1 VKEEIDEELRFHIE
15 QRTGENTAAGM
26 SPVEAA
32 REARKRFGNWQ
43 SVREDCRD
51 ARSVSFGETM
61 LKDIRFGMRMLRR
74 NPGFTAVAML
84 TLALGIGANTAIFSI
99 VDGVLLKPLPYEQP
113 GQLVQ
118 VWEAPAPGKRIY
130 ASPGAFLDWRQDSTV
145 FEALSIADDT
155 DRNLPGDGDPERVSG
170 LAMSASGLQILRA
183 RPLFGRTFAPD
194 EDQPG
199 KDKVVV
205 LTHGFWQRRFGGET
219 NIVGRTIQLSDQSY
233 TVIGVLPPRFLLGDK
248 TEFVVPTG
256 VAPADADQR
265 AGHSLQVIGRLKPG
279 VTVEQAQTEMNVVA
293 ARLRPLYPP
302 HKQDWG
308 VILVPMHEQITGRI
322 RPTLL
327 VLFGAVGF
335 VLLIA
340 CANVANL
347 LLAKASGRQKEI
359 AIRTA
364 LGASRGRVIRQL
376 LMESVLLSAMGA
388 MLGLLLAFG
397 TISAVR
403 NLRNVDLPRAHELG
417 LDLRVLG
424 FAVLASLLAGVAF
437 GLVPALQTSRP
448 NLNDML
454 KDGARTSGSGPRSR
468 VRSGLIVAEVALSL
482 VLLIGAGLLLNS
494 FVRLS
499 NVSSGIN
506 PRNVLTMQ
514 VTLPEKKYPDYERRA
529 AFFERVLERIGSL
542 PGVEAAGVAG
552 TMPLAGW
559 SYSTSFSVIG
569 RREQPASGYATDHD
583 VCTHDYFRAVGIPLR
598 KGRFFD
604 QRDRGGASR
613 AVVISE
619 ALAREHF
626 PNEEP
631 LGQRIHL
638 DVLSGKID
646 EGWEIV
652 GVVGD
657 VRQHGLGEAGRP
669 CVYRQASRS
678 TGNLVVRTT
687 GAPLAM
693 AESVRKAILEVD
705 PSQPVAN
712 VRTMDDVLAASMGQ
726 RRFVMTL
733 LGGFAGAAL
742 LLAAIGLY
750 GVIAYAVQQRTR
762 EIGIRMALGATR
774 RDVVSLVLRQ
784 GIKLAGIGVVVG
796 IAAALGLTRV
806 LTKLL
811 YEVKPIDLPI
821 FTGVSLVLLAVA
833 LLASWLPARRA
844 AKVDPMVALRYE

>member
-1 VKEEIDEELRFHIE
+1 MGTLLQDLRYAIR
-15 QRTGENTAAGM
+15 QL
-26 SPVEAA
+26 
-32 REARKRFGNWQ
+32 
-43 SVREDCRD
+43 
-51 ARSVSFGETM
+51 
-61 LKDIRFGMRMLRR
+61 LK
-74 NPGFTAVAML
+74 NPGFTAVAVL
-84 TLALGIGANTAIFSI
+84 TLALGIGACTAIFSI
-99 VDGVLLKPLPYEQP
+99 VDSVLLKPLPYDQP

-118 VWEAPAPGKRIY
+118 VWEAPGPGKRMY
-130 ASPGAFLDWRQDSTV
+130 VSPGAFLDWRQHSTV
-145 FEALSIADDT
+145 FEALSLANDT
-155 DRNLPGDGDPERVSG
+155 DRNLTGDGDPERVSG
-170 LAMSASGLQILRA
+170 LAMSANGLQILRA
-183 RPLFGRTFAPD
+183 RPFLGRTFAPD
-194 EDQPG
+194 EDQAG
-199 KDKVVV
+199 KDNVVV

-248 TEFVVPTG
+248 AEFVVPTAI
-256 VAPADADQR
+256 APADADQR
-265 AGHSLQVIGRLKPG
+265 AGHSHLVIGRLRPG
-279 VTVEQAQTEMNVVA
+279 VTVEQARTEMNVVA

-302 HKQDWG
+302 HKQDWS
-308 VILVPMHEQITGRI
+308 VTLVPMHEQITGHI

-347 LLAKASGRQKEI
+347 LLAKASGRQKEM
-359 AIRTA
+359 AIRAA

-376 LMESVLLSAMGA
+376 LTESALLSALGA

-397 TISAVR
+397 TVSAVR
-403 NLRNVDLPRAHELG
+403 NLKAVDLPRVHELS
-417 LDLRVLG
+417 LDLRVLS

-454 KDGARTSGSGPRSR
+454 KDGARTSDTGPRSR
-468 VRSGLIVAEVALSL
+468 VRSGLIVAEAALSL

-499 NVSSGIN
+499 NVPSGIN
-506 PRNVLTMQ
+506 PHNVLTMQ
-514 VTLPEKKYPDYERRA
+514 VTLSEKKYPDYERRA
-529 AFFERVLERIGSL
+529 AFFDRVLERIGSL

-552 TMPLAGW
+552 TMSLAGW

-569 RREQPASGYATDHD
+569 RREQPASGYAADHD
-583 VCTHDYFRAVGIPLR
+583 FCSPDYFQAVAIPLR

-604 QRDRGGASR
+604 RRDRGVASR
-613 AVVISE
+613 VVVISE

-626 PNEEP
+626 PNQEP

-638 DVLSGKID
+638 EVLSGKID

-669 CVYRQASRS
+669 CVYRPQAAARS

-693 AESVRKAILEVD
+693 ADSVRKAILEVD

-712 VRTMDDVLAASMGQ
+712 LRTMEDVIAASVAQ
-726 RRFVMTL
+726 RRFIMLL

-750 GVIAYAVQQRTR
+750 GVIAYAVSQRTR
-762 EIGIRMALGATR
+762 EIGIRMALGANR
-774 RDVVSLVLRQ
+774 SDVLGLVL
-784 GIKLAGIGVVVG
+784 GGGMKLAGIGVVVG

-811 YEVKPIDLPI
+811 YEVKPIDLPT
-821 FTGVSLVLLAVA
+821 FTGVSLLLLLVA

-844 AKVDPMVALRYE
+844 ARVDPMVALRTE